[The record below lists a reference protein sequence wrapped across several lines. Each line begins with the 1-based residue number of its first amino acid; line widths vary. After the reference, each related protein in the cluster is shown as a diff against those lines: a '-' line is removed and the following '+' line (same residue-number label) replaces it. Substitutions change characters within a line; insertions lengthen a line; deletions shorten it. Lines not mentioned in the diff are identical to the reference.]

1 MKSAKARPGPRL
13 VDEVASSLGADL
25 SLRLERARAESWRRH
40 GRAVTF
46 YSPGMIRTDA
56 SPPRFPAVSITGK
69 RCDLGCRHC
78 AGRLLE
84 TMAPAE
90 TPEALVKLAR
100 RLAGGGALG
109 MLVSGG
115 SDACGRLPWGGF
127 LDALRE
133 IKETTPLMV
142 TVHTALIDP
151 ETAAGFARAGVDAAL
166 FDVIGSDAAL
176 RDVFHLSGGLA
187 AVETSLDALAASG
200 VRLVP
205 HVIIGLE
212 GDATEG
218 ERRAIDMI
226 AARGIG
232 DVSFVIFMPLK
243 GTPLEGARSPALAS
257 VADVLAFARESLPDA
272 LHALGCARPRDDY
285 GIRAEAVG
293 LMAGVNRLAVPTGG
307 AERAAAELGLDV
319 SCQETCCSIGFL
331 GDISPRQACPTRHFH
346 RGGAPLV

>member
-1 MKSAKARPGPRL
+1 MTGERPDTDARLGKRL
-13 VDEVASSLGADL
+13 VDDVASSLGPDL
-25 SLRLERARAESWRRH
+25 AARLERARSESWRRH

-46 YSPGMIRTDA
+46 YSPGMVRTDT

-69 RCDLGCRHC
+69 RCDLGCKHC

-90 TPEALVKLAR
+90 TPEALVGLAR
-100 RLAGGGALG
+100 ELAGRGALG

-127 LDALRE
+127 LDALKE
-133 IKETTPLMV
+133 IKDTTPLRV

-166 FDVIGSDAAL
+166 FDVIGSESAL
-176 RDVFHLSGGLA
+176 RDVFKLEGGIA
-187 AVETSLDALAASG
+187 AVEASLDALAGSG

-205 HVIIGLE
+205 HIIIGLE
-212 GDATEG
+212 GDAPEG
-218 ERRAIDMI
+218 ERRAIYMI
-226 AARGIG
+226 AARGVG

-243 GTPLEGARSPALAS
+243 GTPLEGARPPALAS
-257 VADVLAFARESLPDA
+257 VAEVLAFARESLPRA

-285 GIRAEAVG
+285 GMRAEAVG

-307 AERAAAELGLDV
+307 AERAAEELGLDV
-319 SCQETCCSIGFL
+319 TRQETCCSIDL
-331 GDISPRQACPTRHFH
+331 IGDPA
-346 RGGAPLV
+346 